1 MNRQKYASLA
11 DIQLPVL
18 VLIFLLCLSVLL
30 PLFSACW
37 EESAA
42 TADKNRAVQLCRSAA
57 ETFAAVQEEEEISR
71 LMGGNGETSLYYAG
85 DTDALEENT
94 KIACDVALVP
104 VGGTYTMTA
113 EEAADFVN
121 RLKPACA
128 VPVHYGSVV
137 GDAGDGERFAA
148 LVDKDIRVELLIG
161 K

>member
-71 LMGGNGETSLYYAG
+71 LMGGNGETSLYYDSEGAPCSR
-85 DTDALEENT
+85 TDASLILSIHTEEEPSERG
-94 KIACDVALVP
+94 VMY
-104 VGGTYTMTA
+104 VGRFTAIRDGSVIYELSASRYVSEA
-113 EEAADFVN
+113 EEA
-121 RLKPACA
+121 R
-128 VPVHYGSVV
+128 HG
-137 GDAGDGERFAA
+137 
-148 LVDKDIRVELLIG
+148 
-161 K
+161 